1 MKPLPFLPPA
11 LALLIAGLWIGGQ
24 RRSIATLD
32 QQSDLL
38 EKHIAAAQ
46 ATGETNEA
54 AQDKSGQAGGTT
66 PRKTLI
72 DRKQAALLCAEM
84 WEGGNYNRASMRF
97 HEQLRTLTPDELCAL
112 LKECQSLDLREDF
125 GMLESAILLHLVEK
139 APEMALKNF
148 FDLRDHPQSMIGLRL
163 SKALAAWA
171 KQDAAAATTWF
182 DQQIAAGLLDSK
194 SLDGKNPTR
203 VQFERSLLEVLFLA
217 DSQAAAQ
224 RLANLSLDQR
234 KEVLSGMRY
243 DVLEEKDQINLANLA
258 RQQLPQKDQAE
269 VIARGISNTIIDDYS
284 KITAGM
290 NRIQASPTERAACI
304 DRAVT
309 VSFNMLS
316 FQRQITPED
325 VEKVRAWTRS
335 DAPEATDRATGIAL
349 ANAVN
354 AKNYKRFSEFADLA
368 EQYHQA
374 GGGDEVILPLL
385 EKGLVKE
392 NKERARKL
400 AERIS
405 DEKRRNEFLK
415 KLN

>member
-1 MKPLPFLPPA
+1 MKPLHFFPPA
-11 LALLIAGLWIGGQ
+11 IALVIAGLWIGSL
-24 RRSIATLD
+24 RRSIAI
-32 QQSDLL
+32 SDEQNERL
-38 EKHIAAAQ
+38 EKHIAVAR
-46 ATGETNEA
+46 ATDGTEETVQGESGVAGSTA
-54 AQDKSGQAGGTT
+54 GDKK
-66 PRKTLI
+66 PI
-72 DRKQAALLCAEM
+72 DWKKAVLLMAET
-84 WEGGNYNRASMRF
+84 WEGVDDNRATMRF

-125 GMLESAILLHLVEK
+125 GLLESAILLHLVEK

-148 FDLRDHPQSMIGLRL
+148 FDLRDHPLSMVGWRL

-217 DSQAAAQ
+217 DSQTAAH

-309 VSFNMLS
+309 ANFNMLS

-385 EKGLVKE
+385 EKGLATE
-392 NKERARKL
+392 NKARARKL

-405 DEKRRNEFLK
+405 DEKRRNDFLK

>member
-1 MKPLPFLPPA
+1 V
-11 LALLIAGLWIGGQ
+11 IAGLWVGSQ
-24 RRSIATLD
+24 RRSIAILD
-32 QQSDLL
+32 EQNERL
-38 EKHIAAAQ
+38 EKHIAAAK
-46 ATGETNEA
+46 ATGGTEDS
-54 AQDKSGQAGGTT
+54 AQGKSGPAGGTAGDKK
-66 PRKTLI
+66 PI
-72 DRKQAALLCAEM
+72 DWKKAVLLMAET
-84 WEGGNYNRASMRF
+84 WEGGKGVSDNRATMRF

-112 LKECQSLDLREDF
+112 LKEHQTLDLRDDF
-125 GMLESAILLHLVEK
+125 GLLESAILFHLVQK

-148 FDLRDHPQSMIGLRL
+148 FDLRDHPQGGLQL
-163 SKALAAWA
+163 SRALAAWA
-171 KQDAAAATTWF
+171 KQDAAAATAWF

-194 SLDGKNPTR
+194 SLDGKSPTR

-243 DVLEEKDQINLANLA
+243 DVLEEKDQMNLANLA

-269 VIARGISNTIIDDYS
+269 VIAHGISNTIIGDYS
-284 KITAGM
+284 KITASM

-392 NKERARKL
+392 NKARARKL